1 MRAHRQIVQ
10 FHGDPKPWTSYLEQS
25 ECYFV
30 ANDVVDARKQHAIL
44 LSCCGASTY
53 SLILSL
59 AALSR
64 TTDVT
69 RSWWRKS
76 RHIYFAPRCSRIVS
90 SFKFNL
96 GSQQLGESITMYV
109 SELRKLSE
117 FCEYGETL
125 EDMLCDR
132 LVCGLAERQV
142 QQCLLVEGDLTLEK
156 ALKIGQAMEL
166 AERDARDLHQASA
179 HSRAE
184 SIGWP
189 SHR

>member
-1 MRAHRQIVQ
+1 
-10 FHGDPKPWTSYLEQS
+10 
-25 ECYFV
+25 
-30 ANDVVDARKQHAIL
+30 
-44 LSCCGASTY
+44 
-53 SLILSL
+53 
-59 AALSR
+59 
-64 TTDVT
+64 
-69 RSWWRKS
+69 
-76 RHIYFAPRCSRIVS
+76 
-90 SFKFNL
+90 
-96 GSQQLGESITMYV
+96 MYV

-132 LVCGLAERQV
+132 LVCGLAERRV